1 MTKLENYINGEMVPP
16 TSGAYLDNYDPSIG
30 EVYSLIPDSDERDV
44 ERAVLAAK
52 TAFPGW
58 SNTSAEAR
66 HDILMRIVSLIE
78 RDLEALAL
86 AESVDQGKPVS
97 LARSVDL
104 PRAIANFKFYATAAM
119 HTANESHDS
128 VGQNAI
134 NYTLRQPLGV
144 VGCISPWNLPLY
156 LFTWKIAPAL
166 AAGCTVVAK
175 PSEVTPMT
183 AYLLSKLCS
192 EAGLPAG
199 VLNIVHGL
207 GPKVGSAI
215 VAHPNVK
222 AISFTGGTKT
232 GEEIARV
239 AAPMFKKLSL
249 ELGGKNPNIIFADC
263 NYEEMLA
270 TTVRSSFS
278 NQGEICLCGS
288 RIFIERPLYERF
300 KKDFV
305 ERVFALKVGDPRES
319 DTDVGAIVSK
329 QHFDK
334 IMSYIDLAKAGGGTI
349 LTGGRMSELPA
360 LAGGKRHAVDGTS
373 IETSNVRFGEAP
385 LPPAYA
391 GGSDRLGGWFIE
403 PTVIEG
409 LPHDCRT
416 NQEEI
421 FGPVVT
427 IMPFETEDEVLGY
440 ANSVRYGL
448 SATVWTENLS
458 RAHRVASKLESG
470 IVWINCWLL
479 RDLRTPFGGMKD
491 SGIGREGGF
500 EALRFFTEEKNVC
513 VKLGN

>member
-1 MTKLENYINGEMVPP
+1 MLRIENYIGGELVQPA
-16 TSGAYLDNYDPSIG
+16 SGEYLDNFDPSSG
-30 EVYSLIPDSDERDV
+30 QVYSLIADSDDRDV
-44 ERAVLAAK
+44 HLAVEAAK
-52 TAFPGW
+52 VAFPAW
-58 SNTSAEAR
+58 SRTPSEERFTA
-66 HDILMRIVSLIE
+66 LMRLVALIE
-78 RDLEALAL
+78 RDLEPLAS
-86 AESVDQGKPVS
+86 AESVDNGKT
-97 LARSVDL
+97 LAIARTLDI
-104 PRAIANFKFYATAAM
+104 PRAAANFRFYATAAM
-119 HTANESHDS
+119 HTANQSHDT
-128 VGQNAI
+128 VGQAI

-156 LFTWKIAPAL
+156 LFTWKIAPAI

-183 AYLLSKLCS
+183 AFLLSQLCI
-192 EAGLPAG
+192 EAGLPNG

-215 VAHPNVK
+215 VAHKDVK

-232 GEEIARV
+232 GEEIART

-263 NYEEMLA
+263 NYEQMLA
-270 TTVRSSFS
+270 ETRRAAFA

-288 RIFIERPLYERF
+288 RILVERPIYERF
-300 KKDFV
+300 KKDFIASV
-305 ERVFALKVGDPRES
+305 SALTVGDPLV
-319 DTDVGAIVSK
+319 DGTDVGAIVSK

-334 IMSYIDLAKAGGGTI
+334 IISYIELAGEEGGTI
-349 LTGGRMSELPA
+349 LTGGTQVKVRGRCSE
-360 LAGGKRHAVDGTS
+360 
-373 IETSNVRFGEAP
+373 
-385 LPPAYA
+385 
-391 GGSDRLGGWFIE
+391 GWFIE

-421 FGPVVT
+421 FGPVAT
-427 IMPFETEDEVLGY
+427 IMPFDTEEEVLGY

-458 RAHRVASKLESG
+458 RAHRMAASLESG

-500 EALRFFTEEKNVC
+500 AALDFFTEEKNVC
-513 VKLGN
+513 IRL

>member
-1 MTKLENYINGEMVPP
+1 MQRIDNYIGGELVPAI
-16 TSGAYLDNYDPSIG
+16 GGEYLDNFEPATG
-30 EVYSLIPDSDERDV
+30 KVYSLIADSDARDV
-44 ERAVLAAK
+44 EAAVAAAK

-58 SNTSAEAR
+58 AETPADER
-66 HDILMRIVSLIE
+66 FEVMMRIVSLIE
-78 RDLEALAL
+78 RDLDALAL
-86 AESVDQGKPVS
+86 AESIDNGKT
-97 LARSVDL
+97 LAIAKRLDI
-104 PRAIANFKFYATAAM
+104 PRAAANFRFYATAAM
-119 HTANESHDS
+119 HLANESHETTQAGG
-128 VGQNAI
+128 VRAL

-156 LFTWKIAPAL
+156 LFTWKIAPAI
-166 AAGCTVVAK
+166 AAGCAVVAK

-183 AYLLSKLCS
+183 AFMLSKLCI
-192 EAGLPAG
+192 EAGLPPG
-199 VLNIVHGL
+199 VLNIVHGT
-207 GPKVGSAI
+207 GPKVGAAI
-215 VAHPNVK
+215 VAHKDVN

-263 NYEEMLA
+263 NYKHALEETRRA
-270 TTVRSSFS
+270 AFA

-288 RIFIERPLYERF
+288 RIFVERSIYERF
-300 KKDFV
+300 KADFV
-305 ERVFALKVGDPRES
+305 ADVSRLKVGDPLEA

-329 QHFDK
+329 QHFGK
-334 IMSYIDLAKAGGGTI
+334 IMSYIDLATQEGGSI
-349 LTGGRMSELPA
+349 LTGGE
-360 LAGGKRHAVDGTS
+360 AVK
-373 IETSNVRFGEAP
+373 GEGRCAN
-385 LPPAYA
+385 
-391 GGSDRLGGWFIE
+391 GWFIK

-409 LPHDCRT
+409 LTHDCRT

-421 FGPVVT
+421 FGPVAT
-427 IMPFETEDEVLGY
+427 IMPFDTEDEVLGW

-458 RAHRVASKLESG
+458 RAHRVAAKLESG

-479 RDLRTPFGGMKD
+479 RDLRTPFGGVKD

-513 VKLGN
+513 VKL